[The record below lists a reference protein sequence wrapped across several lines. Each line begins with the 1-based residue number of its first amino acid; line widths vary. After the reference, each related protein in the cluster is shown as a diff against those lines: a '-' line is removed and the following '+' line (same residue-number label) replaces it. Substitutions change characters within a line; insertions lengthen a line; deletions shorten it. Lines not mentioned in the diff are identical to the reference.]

1 MVLMKQ
7 AHEAIFSAEQTTL
20 ANAGSPK
27 YQPEVKDVEAKV
39 STLKDKIVQSTW
51 HRNELK
57 DSIEDLKTA
66 HAKLNGKVEDE
77 QRKVEAAKLV
87 EEKKEQ
93 EDRKKK
99 AEEAKRKKHGFVN
112 LDKGDHEE

>member
-1 MVLMKQ
+1 MKA

-39 STLKDKIVQSTW
+39 STLKNKIVQSTW

-93 EDRKKK
+93 EARKKQ
-99 AEEAKRKKHGFVN
+99 AEEEKTRIR
-112 LDKGDHEE
+112 ESRQR

>member
-1 MVLMKQ
+1 MVLMKE
-7 AHEAIFSAEQTTL
+7 AHEAIFSAQQTTL

-77 QRKVEAAKLV
+77 WKVEAAKLV
-87 EEKKEQ
+87 EKKQDREQ
-93 EDRKKK
+93 VEPRGKSTDS
-99 AEEAKRKKHGFVN
+99 
-112 LDKGDHEE
+112 

>member
-1 MVLMKQ
+1 MKE

-20 ANAGSPK
+20 VNAGSPK

-39 STLKDKIVQSTW
+39 SKLKDSIVQPTW

-66 HAKLNGKVEDE
+66 HAKLNRKVEDE
-77 QRKVEAAKLV
+77 RKKVEAAKLV

-93 EDRKKK
+93 EDRRKQ
-99 AEEAKRKKHGFVN
+99 AEEAKRKKHGF
-112 LDKGDHEE
+112 DYEE